1 MPVARVPE
9 QASVSGHRARLRDRL
24 LKAGPDALNDQDLL
38 EITLFV
44 ALPRR
49 DTKHIAKRLLE
60 RFKSFAGAIAAP
72 PAELA
77 GVDGLGTAGIAA
89 LKTVQAAAQRLV
101 RAEVTDKE
109 LLSDWERLMRYL
121 NAELAREKTEQFR
134 ILFLD
139 TRNRLKA
146 DEVQSRGTVNHT
158 AVYPREVAKRA
169 LELSASAVILVHN
182 HPSGDPAPSA
192 EDVAMTKEV
201 AAALSTI
208 SVVLHDHIIVGNG
221 CWTSLRR
228 EGLL

>member
-1 MPVARVPE
+1 MARSPE
-9 QASVSGHRARLRDRL
+9 SLDAAGHRERLRQRL
-24 LKAGPDALNDQDLL
+24 ITAGPDALNDQDLL
-38 EITLFV
+38 EIILFI

-49 DTKHIAKRLLE
+49 DTKPIARRLLE
-60 RFKSFAGAIAAP
+60 RFKTFSASISAP
-72 PAELA
+72 PEELA
-77 GVDGLGTAGIAA
+77 RIEGLGTAGIAA
-89 LKTVQAAAQRLV
+89 LKTVQAGAERLA
-101 RAEVTDKE
+101 RAEVMDQE
-109 LLSDWERLMRYL
+109 LLTDWDRLIRYL
-121 NAELAREKTEQFR
+121 NTRLAREKTEQFR

-182 HPSGDPAPSA
+182 HPSGDPTPSR

-201 AAALSTI
+201 EAALGTV
-208 SVVLHDHIIVGNG
+208 SVALHDHVIIGNG
-221 CWTSLRR
+221 SWTSLRR

>member
-1 MPVARVPE
+1 MARSPE
-9 QASVSGHRARLRDRL
+9 SGDLAGHRERLRQRL
-24 LKAGPDALNDQDLL
+24 ITAGPDALNDQDLL
-38 EITLFV
+38 EMTLFI

-49 DTKHIAKRLLE
+49 DTKPIARRLLE
-60 RFKSFAGAIAAP
+60 RFRTFSAAVSAP
-72 PAELA
+72 SEELA
-77 GVDGLGTAGIAA
+77 RIDGLGTAGIAA
-89 LKTVQAAAQRLV
+89 LKTVQAGAVRLA
-101 RAEVTDKE
+101 RAEVMDQE
-109 LLSDWERLMRYL
+109 LLSDWDRLIRYL
-121 NAELAREKTEQFR
+121 NTHLAREKTEQFR

-182 HPSGDPAPSA
+182 HPSGDPTPSR

-201 AAALSTI
+201 EAALRTV
-208 SVVLHDHIIVGNG
+208 SVVLHDHVIIGQG
-221 CWTSLRR
+221 RWISLRR

>member
-1 MPVARVPE
+1 MPTPQAPE
-9 QASVSGHRARLRDRL
+9 SPSTSGHRARLRERL

-44 ALPRR
+44 AVARR
-49 DTKHIAKRLLE
+49 DTKPIAKRLLD
-60 RFKSFAGAIAAP
+60 RFKSFAAAIAAP
-72 PAELA
+72 PGELA
-77 GVDGLGTAGIAA
+77 GIEGLGTAGIAA
-89 LKTVQAAAQRLV
+89 LKTVQAAALRLERV
-101 RAEVTDKE
+101 EVMGRE

-121 NAELAREKTEQFR
+121 NAELAREKSEQFR

-192 EDVAMTKEV
+192 ADVAMTKEV
-201 AAALSTI
+201 AAALGTV
-208 SVVLHDHIIVGNG
+208 SVVLHDHIIIGNG